1 MSAASTWVKIYRN
14 HDLSIKFDNFVL
26 KITSKFEFFEIRK
39 ITVIFMNQKHLF
51 ISKFSEKLLPKSQFC
66 AVWCFLLTVLL
77 NPMAVGAV
85 DITQQLHRPLK
96 HSAVRESREEADM
109 LVRQGEQQ
117 EDDGKSNKAIESWLQ
132 ALDIYHLIG
141 DLKAQGLVYD
151 LIGKGYVHLGRLK
164 EAEDPMRRR
173 LAIARDTQDFQ
184 GQIFALNNIG
194 TLLLQKGEFTPAA
207 QTFTEAVTIAREV
220 KNIEGQGLSLSNLG
234 LATLRLGD
242 YNKAIKLLETALIFR
257 RRTPDA
263 IAEANTL
270 NNLGDAY
277 LAAGNYQD
285 TIGTYGS
292 ALRMAKVTRDRV
304 ASPMENRTNELRAID
319 GLVTAH
325 RSVGRYERAFDLL
338 EQRLTL
344 ATESENLGEKLKSFE
359 SYALLYEQLGN
370 YPTARNFY
378 ERAIILART
387 LEDSKREVLLLDR
400 LTQMLKQSK
409 HR

>member
-1 MSAASTWVKIYRN
+1 MSAPSTWVKIFRN
-14 HDLSIKFDNFVL
+14 HNLSINSSYACSQVNSNVAITYFLENRNF
-26 KITSKFEFFEIRK
+26 
-39 ITVIFMNQKHLF
+39 TVIFMKQKHLF
-51 ISKFSEKLLPKSQFC
+51 LGKLSRELLTKSQFC
-66 AVWCFLLTVLL
+66 GISYLLLVVLL
-77 NPMAVGAV
+77 NPIAAGAV
-85 DITQQLHRPLK
+85 DITQQLHRPLN
-96 HSAVRESREEADM
+96 HSAVRESRDEADM

-117 EDDGKSNKAIESWLQ
+117 EQKGKSDKAIESWLQ

-151 LIGKGYVHLGRLK
+151 LIAKGYVQLGRLK
-164 EAEDPMRRR
+164 EAEDPMRRK
-173 LAIARDTQDFQ
+173 LAVARDTQDFQ

-194 TLLLQKGEFTPAA
+194 TLLLQKGEFTAAA
-207 QTFTEAVTIAREV
+207 QTFTEAVTIARDV

-263 IAEANTL
+263 IAETNTL

-292 ALRMAKVTRDRV
+292 ALRMAKVTRD
-304 ASPMENRTNELRAID
+304 RTNELRAID

-370 YPTARNFY
+370 YSTARNFY

-400 LTQMLKQSK
+400 LTQMLKQAK